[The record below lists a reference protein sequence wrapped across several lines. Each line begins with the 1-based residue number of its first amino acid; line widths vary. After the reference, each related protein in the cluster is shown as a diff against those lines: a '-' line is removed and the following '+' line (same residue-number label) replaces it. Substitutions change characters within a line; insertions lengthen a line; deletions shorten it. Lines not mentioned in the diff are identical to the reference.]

1 MATMEEEVDVV
12 VEVEVEVEGEIILFK
27 IFEKLSL
34 DCFVECGM
42 PFSQSLQGLWQL
54 RLWRR
59 WMWILW
65 KKKKEGSLGEVD

>member
-12 VEVEVEVEGEIILFK
+12 VEVEVEGEIILFQ
-27 IFEKLSL
+27 IFDKLSL
-34 DCFVECGM
+34 NCFVECGM
-42 PFSQSLQGLWQL
+42 SFSQSLQGLWQL

>member
-12 VEVEVEVEGEIILFK
+12 VEVEVEGEIILFQSL
-27 IFEKLSL
+27 EKLSL
-34 DCFVECGM
+34 NCFVECGM
-42 PFSQSLQGLWQL
+42 SFSQSLQGLWQL